1 MSSDVSAP
9 TFVPFTDADKVCTP
23 SERSLRPRLAR
34 SAAIVIDGL
43 QNDRFCALCGDDGD
57 LILCD
62 GVCERCGCHLDLC
75 LRARACVHVRRA
87 CMLSVLAGAGLHAR
101 MSGRA
106 IRREY
111 ESPCARRSR
120 YSLGLRGFL
129 LGENK

>member
-9 TFVPFTDADKVCTP
+9 TFVPFTDADKVRTP

-62 GVCERCGCHLDLC
+62 GVCERFGCHLDLC
-75 LRARACVHVRRA
+75 LRARAPRVHAVRA
-87 CMLSVLAGAGLHAR
+87 
-101 MSGRA
+101 SGRWVA
-106 IRREY
+106 
-111 ESPCARRSR
+111 CADERTRDST
-120 YSLGLRGFL
+120 
-129 LGENK
+129 